1 MSDTKT
7 RCGWCGDDPLYCAYH
22 DEEWGAPLRD
32 ERRLFEMLCLEGAQ
46 AGLSWLTILKKRAHY
61 RKVFDNFDA
70 DKIARYDDAKI
81 AALLADPGIVRNR
94 LKVRAFI
101 TNARTVLTMREDGVA
116 LSAYLWDF
124 VDGEPLQPHRKTAD
138 EIPPSTP
145 LSKLLSVQL
154 RKKGFTFV
162 GETICYALM
171 QSIGMVNDHLVD
183 CYRHRQLLR

>member
-1 MSDTKT
+1 MSDAKT

-124 VDGEPLQPHRKTAD
+124 VDGQPLQPHRQTAD

-145 LSKLLSVQL
+145 LSKHLSAQL

>member
-1 MSDTKT
+1 MSDAKT

-124 VDGEPLQPHRKTAD
+124 VDGQPLQPHRKTAD

-145 LSKLLSVQL
+145 LSSLLSVHL

>member
-1 MSDTKT
+1 MSDAKT